1 MRQTRIG
8 QSVVP
13 YYQSEKYSTWVLQT
27 GATGFKAFNNIEAES
42 LRNYNK
48 GQNLFTNNQ
57 GRVLALKAEVHA
69 PSYGIASYAMAAE
82 NTAPAA
88 LDEINKLIAQGR
100 IQIEQDS
107 QIVHQS
113 LLSSMI
119 EPLPTLIFPFKV
131 ATPTNTYNSPSVA
144 SNNDS
149 SIMVKRSQKVGIYFT
164 PPLFVAQGRT
174 IDFSITLPSGISV
187 PAALNNWILKFL
199 LVTEEIPQ
207 SNLSQVR

>member
-13 YYQSEKYSTWVLQT
+13 YYQSEKYSTWVL
-27 GATGFKAFNNIEAES
+27 ATGNTSFRAFNNTEAES

-57 GRVLALKAEVHA
+57 GRVLALKAEIHA

-88 LDEINKLIAQGR
+88 LDEMNKLVAQGR
-100 IQIEQDS
+100 IEIAQDS
-107 QIVHQS
+107 QVVHQS
-113 LLSSMI
+113 LLSSLV

-131 ATPTNTYNSPSVA
+131 ASPTNTYNSPA
-144 SNNDS
+144 IAANNDS
-149 SIMVKRSQKVGIYFT
+149 SIMVKRSQKVGVYFT

-174 IDFSITLPSGISV
+174 IDFSVTLPSGISV
-187 PAALNNWILKFL
+187 PATLNGWILKFL